1 MDRSL
6 NDGRQFGPYAQELF
20 EDHLGQMLEG
30 GRLVDRL
37 GSLHTPRVG
46 WGGVICQRGSAATT
60 NPVCCS
66 PQSSPVH

>member
-30 GRLVDRL
+30 GRLGLV
-37 GSLHTPRVG
+37 RV
-46 WGGVICQRGSAATT
+46 
-60 NPVCCS
+60 
-66 PQSSPVH
+66 

>member
-37 GSLHTPRVG
+37 GSLHTLNRPG
-46 WGGVICQRGSAATT
+46 SGGGSESTGG
-60 NPVCCS
+60 
-66 PQSSPVH
+66 